1 MTKKI
6 KLNVI
11 KFIFSGSTTFIFK
24 ILRCLHGYLS
34 PTSKS
39 IRKDHNGKKET
50 IRHTLNDSQE
60 SFAFIEK
67 SMRQLEDH
75 INHIKSRQE
84 TQFGKFFGV
93 FRWYEITV
101 YKFSA
106 LYRYMFKT
114 FHIFNLEYAL
124 ACVQFWVLNYIFI
137 TYLKKYQQH
146 PKYALF

>member
-1 MTKKI
+1 MGFLTRMTKNI

-84 TQFGKFFGV
+84 NIQPFILALGSEYLPSLESFL
-93 FRWYEITV
+93 V
-101 YKFSA
+101 YLDGTKLPFTNLVLCIDICLKRS
-106 LYRYMFKT
+106 
-114 FHIFNLEYAL
+114 IFL
-124 ACVQFWVLNYIFI
+124 I
-137 TYLKKYQQH
+137 
-146 PKYALF
+146 